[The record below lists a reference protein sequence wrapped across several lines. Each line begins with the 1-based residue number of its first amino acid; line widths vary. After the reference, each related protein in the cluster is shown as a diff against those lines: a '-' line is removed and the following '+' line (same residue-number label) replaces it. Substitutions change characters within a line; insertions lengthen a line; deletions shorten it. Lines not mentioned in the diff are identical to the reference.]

1 MIKYTSDLLEKQD
14 LAISCIQGTQLK
26 QRHNKIWKLKNRRWD
41 TRQKETVVDVWSDV
55 TGFETKKKNIMST
68 MYSFILL
75 KLKKNKNNRVRRY
88 YYYECICT

>member
-55 TGFETKKKNIMST
+55 TGFETKKNIMST